1 MLPSIRFWYWDGVYK
16 EMEEAY
22 RAKVLESLQD
32 TATIEEIEDT
42 IHNAPPPDFGPVVVD
57 WHSQPLL

>member
-22 RAKVLESLQD
+22 RRKVLEGLSD
-32 TATIEEIEDT
+32 SSTKEEVEEA
-42 IHNAPPPDFGPVVVD
+42 IHNAPPPEYGPVVVD
-57 WHSQPLL
+57 WHLQPQL